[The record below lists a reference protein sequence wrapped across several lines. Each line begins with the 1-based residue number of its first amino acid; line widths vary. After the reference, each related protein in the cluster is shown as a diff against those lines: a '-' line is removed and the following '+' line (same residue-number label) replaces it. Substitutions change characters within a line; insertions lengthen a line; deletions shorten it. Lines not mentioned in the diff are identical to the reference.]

1 MRDVLEAARTALRR
15 VKWLRDPMVVQALR
29 SAAAASIAYVIA
41 VRLSPDK
48 SAAPLT
54 APLTALLVVQVTL
67 YATLKMSFRRVNA
80 VVAGVLVA
88 IAFSQ
93 LVGLSWWSLGLIIVA
108 ALGVGHL
115 VRAEEFTAEVAISAM
130 LVLGVTSHGSL
141 AWARVVETLIGAIVG
156 LVFNL
161 ILAPPVWVEQ
171 AGESVVGLARQ
182 VRQLLLRMGEEAAGS
197 TPFHEAAARLHEAR
211 RLDHDIGEVD
221 EDLRQAEDSL
231 RFNPR
236 VREGLLHRVVLR
248 TGLDTLEI
256 CTVVM
261 RVLARSFTDLAKE
274 REPEPL
280 FAPET
285 GAAIQQLLSEIAD
298 AVVSFSVLV
307 TSSVSENA
315 ESAEERLSTELRQ
328 AASTRDRLADLLLDE
343 VRRDSRQWQL
353 RGAVLAEVN
362 RIIDEMDTEHRSR
375 RLLEELDRHTREQ
388 RERMPRLTRLRDRA
402 RAGLRRRNRGTTAR
416 RSSRTANSARPTK
429 ARERRMRGRSDDRHQ
444 CADRREPAVTAGRC
458 DGPLHTHPA
467 AAGDGHASAAARAR
481 GVPGPPGL
489 RLRRPRARR
498 VAGARRRDAAGVPA

>member
-1 MRDVLEAARTALRR
+1 MRDVLEAAKAALRR
-15 VKWLRDPMVVQALR
+15 VKWLRDPVVVQALR

-93 LVGLSWWSLGLIIVA
+93 LVGLSWWSLALIIVA

-280 FAPET
+280 FSPET
-285 GAAIQQLLSEIAD
+285 GAAVQQLLSEIAD

-307 TSSVSENA
+307 TSSASESA
-315 ESAEERLSTELRQ
+315 ESAEERLAAELRQ
-328 AASTRDRLADLLLDE
+328 AAATRDRLADLLLDE

-353 RGAVLAEVN
+353 LGAVLAEVN

-388 RERMPRLTRLRDRA
+388 RERMPRLTRLRDRV
-402 RAGLRRRNRGTTAR
+402 RGRLRGRPRRRNRGAAAR
-416 RSSRTANSARPTK
+416 RSS
-429 ARERRMRGRSDDRHQ
+429 
-444 CADRREPAVTAGRC
+444 
-458 DGPLHTHPA
+458 
-467 AAGDGHASAAARAR
+467 
-481 GVPGPPGL
+481 
-489 RLRRPRARR
+489 
-498 VAGARRRDAAGVPA
+498 

>member
-1 MRDVLEAARTALRR
+1 MRDVLEAAKTALRR
-15 VKWLRDPMVVQALR
+15 VKWLKDPVVVQALR

-93 LVGLSWWSLGLIIVA
+93 LVGLSWWSLALIIVA

-261 RVLARSFTDLAKE
+261 RVLARSFTDLAKQ

-307 TSSVSENA
+307 TTSASENA
-315 ESAEERLSTELRQ
+315 ESAEERLAAELRQ
-328 AASTRDRLADLLLDE
+328 AAATRDRLAGLLLEE
-343 VRRDSRQWQL
+343 VRRDERQWEL

-388 RERMPRLTRLRDRA
+388 RERMPRLTRLRDRV
-402 RAGLRRRNRGTTAR
+402 RSGLRGGNRGTGAR
-416 RSSRTANSARPTK
+416 RSS
-429 ARERRMRGRSDDRHQ
+429 
-444 CADRREPAVTAGRC
+444 
-458 DGPLHTHPA
+458 
-467 AAGDGHASAAARAR
+467 
-481 GVPGPPGL
+481 
-489 RLRRPRARR
+489 
-498 VAGARRRDAAGVPA
+498 